1 MIKKLMTFKLIPA
14 ILALSATSA
23 IAHPGHLP
31 NETVHG
37 LLHIEHIIA
46 LAVAGVIAYLA
57 YRLRN
62 K

>member
-23 IAHPGHLP
+23 MAHPGHLP
-31 NETVHG
+31 SETGHG

-46 LAVAGVIAYLA
+46 LTAAGVIAYLA
-57 YRLRN
+57 YRLRD